1 MMVSSLF
8 LFTCGTTYLRRGLR
22 SSRLSSR
29 ALNSPRPRTVR
40 TGSSLSLAEDDD
52 NDGDD
57 DDAPVTV
64 LLLAEEEESSL
75 LLATLRRL
83 MSGSSRSLSLPLDD
97 VEDDDDEEEEARLSL
112 LLGSRSPAGSRLT
125 VAVNCGSSLRVAGD
139 GSFGDSPPSGVVLRR
154 LASLRSLL
162 SLALL
167 PPLLASRASLLL
179 RRLRVLSDELA
190 LRSSDYSLR
199 LTGLPPLEQHQHT
212 KDNGA
217 AGGQKEVVVPPP
229 LP

>member
-1 MMVSSLF
+1 M
-8 LFTCGTTYLRRGLR
+8 
-22 SSRLSSR
+22 
-29 ALNSPRPRTVR
+29 A
-40 TGSSLSLAEDDD
+40 
-52 NDGDD
+52 
-57 DDAPVTV
+57 
-64 LLLAEEEESSL
+64 
-75 LLATLRRL
+75 
-83 MSGSSRSLSLPLDD
+83 LDD
-97 VEDDDDEEEEARLSL
+97 VKDDDDDEDEEEGRLSL

-139 GSFGDSPPSGVVLRR
+139 GSFGDSPPSGVVRRR